1 MDVAA
6 TGANMGEVMRQLDGD
21 VSFAMTD
28 GAWEGV
34 DMWYE
39 MRRARAL
46 ARQETAPA
54 RPAGV
59 ARTEFSRIAAS
70 GVIEDAV
77 LTNNDFTAGFG
88 FMTVA
93 GAGTVELLN
102 DVVDFDVTARF
113 VDGELLQSDPL
124 MADLAGDELPL
135 RVTGSLAAP
144 TVRPDFG
151 ALVRAR
157 AQEAVEERVEEERE
171 QIQERVQDRLRGL
184 FDR

>member
-1 MDVAA
+1 
-6 TGANMGEVMRQLDGD
+6 
-21 VSFAMTD
+21 
-28 GAWEGV
+28 
-34 DMWYE
+34 
-39 MRRARAL
+39 
-46 ARQETAPA
+46 
-54 RPAGV
+54 
-59 ARTEFSRIAAS
+59 
-70 GVIEDAV
+70 
-77 LTNNDFTAGFG
+77 
-88 FMTVA
+88 
-93 GAGTVELLN
+93 
-102 DVVDFDVTARF
+102 
-113 VDGELLQSDPL
+113 